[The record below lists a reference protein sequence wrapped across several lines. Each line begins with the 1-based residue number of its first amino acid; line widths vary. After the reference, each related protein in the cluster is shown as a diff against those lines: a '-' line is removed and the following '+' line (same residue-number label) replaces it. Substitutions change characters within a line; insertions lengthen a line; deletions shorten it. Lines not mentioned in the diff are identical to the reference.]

1 MSRVVRLTKA
11 AEEDLREARGWYRR
25 EAPHV
30 ASDFRRQ
37 VRETHQR
44 IGENPWLY
52 PDVHRGVRRALVP
65 RFPYAIFYHLR
76 DEAVQVIAITHQSR
90 NPEIWKRRV

>member
-1 MSRVVRLTKA
+1 MSWVVRLTKA
-11 AEEDLREARGWYRR
+11 AEDDLREARGWYRR

-44 IGENPWLY
+44 IDENPWL
-52 PDVHRGVRRALVP
+52 
-65 RFPYAIFYHLR
+65 
-76 DEAVQVIAITHQSR
+76 
-90 NPEIWKRRV
+90 

>member
-1 MSRVVRLTKA
+1 MSWVVRLTKA
-11 AEEDLREARGWYRR
+11 AEADLREARGWYRK

-30 ASDFRRQ
+30 ALDFRRQ

-52 PDVHRGVRRALVP
+52 PDVHRGVRRALVH
-65 RFPYAIFYHLR
+65 RFPYAIFYRLQN
-76 DEAVQVIAITHQSR
+76 EAVQVIAITHQSR
-90 NPEIWKRRV
+90 DPEIWKRRV